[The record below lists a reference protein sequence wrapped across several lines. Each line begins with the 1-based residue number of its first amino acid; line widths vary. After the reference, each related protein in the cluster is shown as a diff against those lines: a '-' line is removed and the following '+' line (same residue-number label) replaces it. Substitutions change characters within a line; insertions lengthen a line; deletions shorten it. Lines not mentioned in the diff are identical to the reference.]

1 MDFDDH
7 ISQIQLTQTYFR
19 NTEVMS
25 IKLETLRTFCTVAQ
39 TGNLAEA
46 ADRLGRTQSAVSMTL
61 KQFEEHLGRKLFQ
74 GERKAQL
81 SALGEEVFE
90 QALKQVRAYDET
102 IQGIE
107 GAAQSRHGQIRIAS
121 VPSVAAVVF
130 PAVTDHMTKR
140 FPGVKI
146 ELRDTHTSQV
156 LDALLSGRADIGI
169 ASGHH
174 PLNGIEAVPLF
185 RDPFGLIASADHPL
199 ARAPRHPTLAEVVTR
214 KFVKNALCDLI
225 QTPDFLSAVG
235 ISDVTIQNTLSLV
248 AMVQTKDWVTILPQT
263 VTRFLPQ
270 SVIFRPI
277 RDLPDQ
283 REVFLYVRTR
293 SPYASITRD
302 CAEFIQSR
310 DWSCT
315 LPQSGP
321 DAVS

>member
-1 MDFDDH
+1 
-7 ISQIQLTQTYFR
+7 
-19 NTEVMS
+19 MS

-146 ELRDTHTSQV
+146 EMRDTHTSQV

-174 PLNGIEAVPLF
+174 PLNGIETVPLF

-199 ARAPRHPTLAEVVTR
+199 AQAPQHPTLAEVVTR
-214 KFVKNALCDLI
+214 NFVRNALCDLI
-225 QTPDFLSAVG
+225 QTPDFLNAVEK
-235 ISDVTIQNTLSLV
+235 SDVTIQNTLSLV

-277 RDLPDQ
+277 SDLPDQ
-283 REVFLYVRTR
+283 REVYLYTRTR
-293 SPYASITRD
+293 TPHETITRA
-302 CAEFIQSR
+302 CADFIQSR
-310 DWSCT
+310 DWS
-315 LPQSGP
+315 
-321 DAVS
+321 

>member
-1 MDFDDH
+1 
-7 ISQIQLTQTYFR
+7 
-19 NTEVMS
+19 MS

-46 ADRLGRTQSAVSMTL
+46 ANRLGRTQSAVSMTL

-81 SALGEEVFE
+81 STLGEQVFE
-90 QALKQVRAYDET
+90 QAHKQVRAYDET

-146 ELRDTHTSQV
+146 EMRDTHTSQV

-185 RDPFGLIASADHPL
+185 RDAFGLVASTDHPL
-199 ARAPRHPTLAEVVTR
+199 AQATQPPTLADVVTPM
-214 KFVKNALCDLI
+214 FVKNTLCDLI
-225 QTPDFLSAVG
+225 QTPAFLET
-235 ISDVTIQNTLSLV
+235 IEKSDVTIQNTLSLI
-248 AMVQTKDWVTILPQT
+248 AMVQTGDWVTILPQT
-263 VTRFLPQ
+263 VTRFLPDDT
-270 SVIFRPI
+270 VFRPI
-277 RDLPDQ
+277 ADLSDQ
-283 REVFLYVRTR
+283 REVYLYVRTR
-293 SPYASITRD
+293 TAHASITQG
-302 CAEFIQSR
+302 CADFIRSR
-310 DWSCT
+310 DWS
-315 LPQSGP
+315 
-321 DAVS
+321 